1 MSKLW
6 RITRKTGFFQK
17 SKNNLSV
24 KSKKLLSVKKNF
36 GKKCLKTKTKKIWVP
51 ANNLLNRGTHKF
63 YFKGIFG
70 KKC

>member
-24 KSKKLLSVKKNF
+24 KSKKLLSVKKKVFKNQIINN
-36 GKKCLKTKTKKIWVP
+36 LWVP
-51 ANNLLNRGTHKF
+51 ANNLLKAGTHKF
-63 YFKGIFG
+63 YFKGNFFC